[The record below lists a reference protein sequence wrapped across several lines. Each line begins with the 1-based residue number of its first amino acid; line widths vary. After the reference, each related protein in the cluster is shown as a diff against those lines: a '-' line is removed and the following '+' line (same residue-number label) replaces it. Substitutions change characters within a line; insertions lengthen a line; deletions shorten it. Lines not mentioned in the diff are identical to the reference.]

1 MNRFISSTRLPRALY
16 SADQVRAIDRYAI
29 EQAGIPGAELMQRA
43 ASVVLNVILQRW
55 PEVRCLLVVCGTGNN
70 GGDGY
75 LVAALAA
82 MQGLNVRVLEPG
94 AVERLS
100 GAALSARQRV
110 LAQSIACEPLPTGV
124 AGGAAGV
131 GAGVAAGGDAAL
143 RAVHADTVVVD
154 ALLGIGMRG
163 ALRPE
168 YRDAINWI
176 NGSGLPVVAVDIP
189 SGLNSDTGVA
199 AEVVVRAAVTV
210 CFIGLKQG
218 LLTADGPDCSGEIVF
233 HDLALPDLVLQS
245 APVRTMSASRIDVHS
260 VAKLLPPRRPA
271 THKGDCG
278 HVLVV
283 GGDVGYGG
291 AALMA
296 AEAAAR
302 SGAGTVSLLTRAAHV
317 TAMLSRRPE
326 VMVRAIEAP
335 DGDDAELVVRMIAR
349 ANVVVIGPGLG
360 RSAWSSAMLRLVLQ
374 EAGQR
379 IPLVVDADALN
390 LLAEKR
396 AQLTELTSGGDLSR
410 APAGASGLRRQ
421 NWVLTPHPGEAA
433 RLLGLS
439 NEQVKADRF
448 AAVRRLQELWGG
460 ACLLK
465 GAGSLLCF
473 AESGVEG
480 ALSRIEVC
488 TEGNPGMATGGMG
501 DVLSGMIG
509 AFLAQGLSL
518 ADSLRCAVCI
528 HGESADLA
536 AAAAG
541 ERGLLPTDLLQHIRQ
556 LVNNSQ

>member
-1 MNRFISSTRLPRALY
+1 MNRFVSSTRLPRALY

-29 EQAGIPGAELMQRA
+29 EQADIPGAELMQRA

-55 PEVRCLLVVCGTGNN
+55 PQARRLLVVCGTGNN

-75 LVAALAA
+75 LVAALAG
-82 MQGLNVRVLEPG
+82 MQGLSVRVLEPG

-100 GAALSARQRV
+100 GDALSARQRV
-110 LAQSIACEPLPTGV
+110 LAQGISCEPLPAVDTGNIELWD
-124 AGGAAGV
+124 GHG
-131 GAGVAAGGDAAL
+131 
-143 RAVHADTVVVD
+143 DTVVVD

-163 ALRPE
+163 ELRPE

-176 NGSGLPVVAVDIP
+176 NATGVPVVAVDIP

-199 AEVVVRAAVTV
+199 AEVVVCAAVTV

-218 LLTADGPDCSGEIVF
+218 LLTADGPDCAGEIVF
-233 HDLALPDLVLQS
+233 HDLALPDMVLQS
-245 APVRTMSASRIDVHS
+245 ESVRAVSATRIDVHS
-260 VAKLLPPRRPA
+260 VAKLLPLRRPS

-326 VMVRAIEAP
+326 IMVRAIEAP
-335 DGDDAELVVRMIAR
+335 DGDDAEVVVRMIAR
-349 ANVVVIGPGLG
+349 ASVVVIGPGLG
-360 RSAWSSAMLRLVLQ
+360 RSAWSAAMLRLVLQ

-396 AQLTELTSGGDLSR
+396 AQLNELASGSGRSN
-410 APAGASGLRRQ
+410 APASASGLRHQ

-433 RLLGLS
+433 RLLGWS

-473 AESGVEG
+473 EAPGVEG
-480 ALSRIEVC
+480 AAPHIELC

-509 AFLAQGLSL
+509 AFIAQGLSL
-518 ADSLRCAVCI
+518 ADSLRCAVCV

-541 ERGLLPTDLLQHIRQ
+541 ERGMLATDLLQYIRQ

>member
-94 AVERLS
+94 PVVRLS

-110 LAQSIACEPLPTGV
+110 LAQGIACEPLPAGV
-124 AGGAAGV
+124 AGGV
-131 GAGVAAGGDAAL
+131 AAL
-143 RAVHADTVVVD
+143 RVEQADTVVVD

-218 LLTADGPDCSGEIVF
+218 LLTADGPDCTGEIVF

-335 DGDDAELVVRMIAR
+335 DGDDAELVVRMTAR
-349 ANVVVIGPGLG
+349 ASVVVIGPGLG

-396 AQLTELTSGGDLSR
+396 AQLTELTSGGGLSR

-465 GAGSLLCF
+465 GTGSLLCF

-480 ALSRIEVC
+480 ALSHIEVC

-536 AAAAG
+536 AAAG

>member
-16 SADQVRAIDRYAI
+16 SANQVRAIDRYAI
-29 EQAGIPGAELMQRA
+29 EQAAIPGAELMQRA

-55 PEVRCLLVVCGTGNN
+55 PQVRRLLVVCGTGNN

-75 LVAALAA
+75 LVAALAG
-82 MQGLNVRVLEPG
+82 MQGLHVRVLEPG
-94 AVERLS
+94 AVERLK
-100 GAALSARQRV
+100 GDALSARQKA
-110 LAQSIACEPLPTGV
+110 LAQGISCAPMS
-124 AGGAAGV
+124 AGDIESPNLEV
-131 GAGVAAGGDAAL
+131 
-143 RAVHADTVVVD
+143 DTVIVD
-154 ALLGIGMRG
+154 ALLGIGMQG
-163 ALRPE
+163 GLRPE

-176 NGSGLPVVAVDIP
+176 NATGLPVVAVDIP

-199 AEVVVRAAVTV
+199 ADVVVRAVVTV

-218 LLTADGPDCSGEIVF
+218 LLTADGPDCTGEIVF
-233 HDLALPDLVLQS
+233 HDLALPEMVLRS
-245 APVRTMSASRIDVHS
+245 APVRAVSATRIDVQS
-260 VAKLLPPRRPA
+260 VARLLRPRRPS

-302 SGAGTVSLLTRAAHV
+302 AGAGTVSLLTRAAHV

-326 VMVRAIEAP
+326 IMVRAVEAP
-335 DGDDAELVVRMIAR
+335 DGVDAEMVVRMIAR
-349 ANVVVIGPGLG
+349 ASVVVIGPGLG
-360 RSAWSSAMLRLVLQ
+360 RSPWSSSLLRLVLQ
-374 EAGQR
+374 VAGQR

-396 AQLTELTSGGDLSR
+396 AQLSELAGSAGVAN
-410 APAGASGLRRQ
+410 APAGTAGLRRQ

-433 RLLGLS
+433 RLLGWR

-448 AAVRRLQELWGG
+448 AAVRLLQELWGG
-460 ACLLK
+460 VCLLK

-473 AESGVEG
+473 EGSGFEESGLEG
-480 ALSRIEVC
+480 AAHIELC

-509 AFLAQGLSL
+509 AFIAQGLSL
-518 ADSLRCAVCI
+518 ADSLRCGVCI
-528 HGESADLA
+528 HGASADLA

-541 ERGLLPTDLLQHIRQ
+541 ERGLLATDLLQHIRQ
-556 LVNNSQ
+556 LINNSQ

>member
-1 MNRFISSTRLPRALY
+1 MNRFTSLNRLPRALY

-29 EQAGIPGAELMQRA
+29 EQAGIPGSELMQRA

-55 PEVRCLLVVCGTGNN
+55 PQVRRLLVVCGTGNN

-75 LVAALAA
+75 LVAALAGK
-82 MQGLNVRVLEPG
+82 QGLSVRVLEPG
-94 AVERLS
+94 AVERL
-100 GAALSARQRV
+100 GGDALIARQRA
-110 LAQSIACEPLPTGV
+110 LAQGIACEPMP
-124 AGGAAGV
+124 AGEFEPREAE
-131 GAGVAAGGDAAL
+131 
-143 RAVHADTVVVD
+143 ADTVIVD
-154 ALLGIGMRG
+154 ALLGIGLRG
-163 ALRPE
+163 DLRPE

-176 NGSGLPVVAVDIP
+176 NATGLPVVAVDVP

-199 AEVVVRAAVTV
+199 ADVVVQAAVTV

-218 LLTADGPDCSGEIVF
+218 LLTADGPDCTGDIVF
-233 HDLALPDLVLQS
+233 HDLALPELVLRS
-245 APVRTMSASRIDVHS
+245 APVRAVSATRIDVHS
-260 VAKLLPPRRPA
+260 VVKLLPPRRPS

-326 VMVRAIEAP
+326 IMVRAVEAP
-335 DGDDAELVVRMIAR
+335 AGEDAEMVVRMISR
-349 ANVVVIGPGLG
+349 ASVVVIGPGLG
-360 RSAWSSAMLRLVLQ
+360 RSAWSSALLRLVLQ

-379 IPLVVDADALN
+379 IALVVDADALN
-390 LLAEKR
+390 LLAEKH
-396 AQLTELTSGGDLSR
+396 AQLSELAGGAGLAK
-410 APAGASGLRRQ
+410 APAAASGLRRQ
-421 NWVLTPHPGEAA
+421 NWVLTRHPGEAA
-433 RLLGLS
+433 RLLGWR

-448 AAVRRLQELWGG
+448 AAVRHLQELWGG
-460 ACLLK
+460 VCLLK

-473 AESGVEG
+473 EG
-480 ALSRIEVC
+480 AGFEGAGFKETGFKETGFKETAQVELC

-509 AFLAQGLSL
+509 AFIAQGLSI

-536 AAAAG
+536 AAAG
-541 ERGLLPTDLLQHIRQ
+541 ERGLLATDLLPHIRQ
-556 LVNNSQ
+556 LVNSSR

>member
-1 MNRFISSTRLPRALY
+1 MNRFESSLCLPRALY
-16 SADQVRAIDRYAI
+16 RADQVRAIDRYAI

-43 ASVVLNVILQRW
+43 ASVVLNVIMQRW
-55 PEVRCLLVVCGTGNN
+55 PHVRRLLVVCGTGNN

-75 LVAALAA
+75 LVAALAGA
-82 MQGLNVRVLEPG
+82 QGLSVRVLEPG

-100 GAALSARQRV
+100 GDALGARQRA
-110 LAQSIACEPLPTGV
+110 LAQGIACQPLSTGDV
-124 AGGAAGV
+124 DGPEV
-131 GAGVAAGGDAAL
+131 Q
-143 RAVHADTVVVD
+143 ADTVVVD

-168 YRDAINWI
+168 YRDAIKWI
-176 NGSGLPVVAVDIP
+176 NAAGLPVVAVDIP

-199 AEVVVRAAVTV
+199 AEVVVGATVTV

-218 LLTADGPDCSGEIVF
+218 LLTADGPDCTGEIVF
-233 HDLALPDLVLQS
+233 HDLALPDTVLRS
-245 APVRTMSASRIDVHS
+245 APVHDVSATRIDIHS
-260 VAKLLPPRRPA
+260 VLKLLPPRRPS

-326 VMVRAIEAP
+326 IMVRAVEAP
-335 DGDDAELVVRMIAR
+335 DDEDSEVVARMIAR
-349 ANVVVIGPGLG
+349 ASVVVIGPGLG
-360 RSAWSSAMLRLVLQ
+360 RSSWSAALLRLVLQ
-374 EAGQR
+374 ETGQR

-396 AQLTELTSGGDLSR
+396 AQLNELAGGLGRLS
-410 APAGASGLRRQ
+410 ATGSATGSAAGSASGLRRK

-433 RLLGLS
+433 RLLGWS
-439 NEQVKADRF
+439 NEQVNADRF
-448 AAVRRLQELWGG
+448 AAIRHLQAIWGG

-473 AESGVEG
+473 DASSAEGTS
-480 ALSRIEVC
+480 SSIELC

-509 AFLAQGLSL
+509 AFMAQGLSP
-518 ADSLRCAVCI
+518 ADSLRCGVCI

-541 ERGLLPTDLLQHIRQ
+541 ERGLLATDLLQHIGQ

>member
-1 MNRFISSTRLPRALY
+1 MNRFISSTRLPRSLY

-94 AVERLS
+94 PVERLS

-124 AGGAAGV
+124 AGGVAG
-131 GAGVAAGGDAAL
+131 GVAAL
-143 RAVHADTVVVD
+143 RVEQADTVVVD

-218 LLTADGPDCSGEIVF
+218 LLTADGPDCTGEIVF

-335 DGDDAELVVRMIAR
+335 DGDDAELVVRMTAR
-349 ANVVVIGPGLG
+349 ASVVVIGPGLG

-396 AQLTELTSGGDLSR
+396 AQLTELTSGGDPSR
-410 APAGASGLRRQ
+410 APASAAGLRRQ

-433 RLLGLS
+433 RLLGFS

-473 AESGVEG
+473 AESGFEG
-480 ALSRIEVC
+480 ALSHIEVC

>member
-1 MNRFISSTRLPRALY
+1 VNRFISSTRLPRALY

>member
-1 MNRFISSTRLPRALY
+1 M
-16 SADQVRAIDRYAI
+16 
-29 EQAGIPGAELMQRA
+29 
-43 ASVVLNVILQRW
+43 
-55 PEVRCLLVVCGTGNN
+55 
-70 GGDGY
+70 
-75 LVAALAA
+75 
-82 MQGLNVRVLEPG
+82 
-94 AVERLS
+94 
-100 GAALSARQRV
+100 
-110 LAQSIACEPLPTGV
+110 
-124 AGGAAGV
+124 
-131 GAGVAAGGDAAL
+131 
-143 RAVHADTVVVD
+143 
-154 ALLGIGMRG
+154 
-163 ALRPE
+163 
-168 YRDAINWI
+168 
-176 NGSGLPVVAVDIP
+176 
-189 SGLNSDTGVA
+189 
-199 AEVVVRAAVTV
+199 VVRAAVTV

-218 LLTADGPDCSGEIVF
+218 LLTADGPDCTGEIVF

-349 ANVVVIGPGLG
+349 ASVVVIGPGLG

-396 AQLTELTSGGDLSR
+396 AQLTELTSGGGLSR

>member
-1 MNRFISSTRLPRALY
+1 MNRFVFSTRLPRALY
-16 SADQVRAIDRYAI
+16 SAEQVRAIDRYAI
-29 EQAGIPGAELMQRA
+29 EKAGIPGAELMQRA

-55 PEVRCLLVVCGTGNN
+55 PQARRLLVVCGTGNN

-75 LVAALAA
+75 LVAALAG
-82 MQGLNVRVLEPG
+82 MQGLSVRVLEPG

-100 GAALSARQRV
+100 GDALSARQRV
-110 LAQSIACEPLPTGV
+110 LAQGISCEPL
-124 AGGAAGV
+124 
-131 GAGVAAGGDAAL
+131 L
-143 RAVHADTVVVD
+143 AVDTENIELKEVHGDTVVVD

-163 ALRPE
+163 ELRPE

-176 NGSGLPVVAVDIP
+176 NATGLPVVAVDIP

-218 LLTADGPDCSGEIVF
+218 LLTADGPDYTGEIVF
-233 HDLALPDLVLQS
+233 HDLALPDIVLQS
-245 APVRTMSASRIDVHS
+245 KPVRAVSATRIDVHS
-260 VAKLLPPRRPA
+260 VAKLLTRRRPS

-326 VMVRAIEAP
+326 IMMRAVEAP
-335 DGDDAELVVRMIAR
+335 DGDDAEVVVRMIAR
-349 ANVVVIGPGLG
+349 ASVVVIGPGLG

-396 AQLTELTSGGDLSR
+396 AQLNELANGSGRSNVTGT
-410 APAGASGLRRQ
+410 ASGLHRQ

-433 RLLGLS
+433 RLLGWS

-473 AESGVEG
+473 EAPEVEG
-480 ALSRIEVC
+480 AAPHIELC

-509 AFLAQGLSL
+509 AFIAQGLSL

-536 AAAAG
+536 AAAG
-541 ERGLLPTDLLQHIRQ
+541 ERGMLATDLLQYIRQ

>member
-16 SADQVRAIDRYAI
+16 SADEVRAIDRYAI

-349 ANVVVIGPGLG
+349 ASVVVIGPGLG

>member
-1 MNRFISSTRLPRALY
+1 MNRFVSSTRLPRALY
-16 SADQVRAIDRYAI
+16 RADQVRAIDRYAI

-55 PEVRCLLVVCGTGNN
+55 PQARRLLVICGTGNN

-75 LVAALAA
+75 LVAALAG
-82 MQGLNVRVLEPG
+82 MQGLSVRVLEPG

-100 GAALSARQRV
+100 GDALSARQRV
-110 LAQSIACEPLPTGV
+110 LAQGISCEPLPAVDTENV
-124 AGGAAGV
+124 E
-131 GAGVAAGGDAAL
+131 L
-143 RAVHADTVVVD
+143 RDVHGDTVVVD

-163 ALRPE
+163 ELRPE

-176 NGSGLPVVAVDIP
+176 NATSLPVVAVDIP

-218 LLTADGPDCSGEIVF
+218 LLTADGPDCAGEIVF
-233 HDLALPDLVLQS
+233 HDLALPDMVLQS
-245 APVRTMSASRIDVHS
+245 EPVRAVSATRIDVHGA
-260 VAKLLPPRRPA
+260 VKLLSPRRPS

-302 SGAGTVSLLTRAAHV
+302 SGAGTVSVLTRAAHV

-326 VMVRAIEAP
+326 IMVRAIEAP
-335 DGDDAELVVRMIAR
+335 DGDDAEVVVRMIAR
-349 ANVVVIGPGLG
+349 ASVVVIGPGLG
-360 RSAWSSAMLRLVLQ
+360 RSHWSSAMLRLVLQ

-390 LLAEKR
+390 LLAERR
-396 AQLTELTSGGDLSR
+396 ALLIELAGGNAR
-410 APAGASGLRRQ
+410 ADAAGSASGLRRQ

-433 RLLGLS
+433 RLLGWS

-448 AAVRRLQELWGG
+448 TAVRRLQERWSGV
-460 ACLLK
+460 CLLK

-473 AESGVEG
+473 EEPEVDG
-480 ALSRIEVC
+480 AALHIEVC

-509 AFLAQGLSL
+509 AFIAQGLSL

-536 AAAAG
+536 AAAG
-541 ERGLLPTDLLQHIRQ
+541 ERGMLATDLLQHIRQ

>member
-1 MNRFISSTRLPRALY
+1 MNRFISSARLPRALY

-29 EQAGIPGAELMQRA
+29 EQADIPGAELMQRA

-82 MQGLNVRVLEPG
+82 MQGLSVRVLEPG
-94 AVERLS
+94 PVERLS
-100 GAALSARQRV
+100 GDALSARQRV
-110 LAQSIACEPLPTGV
+110 LAQGIACEPLPAGV
-124 AGGAAGV
+124 AGGVAG
-131 GAGVAAGGDAAL
+131 GVAAL
-143 RAVHADTVVVD
+143 RVEHADTVVVD

-176 NGSGLPVVAVDIP
+176 NGSALPVVAVDIP

-218 LLTADGPDCSGEIVF
+218 LLTADGPDCTGEIVF

-335 DGDDAELVVRMIAR
+335 DGDDAGLVVRMIAR
-349 ANVVVIGPGLG
+349 ASVVVIGPGLG

-410 APAGASGLRRQ
+410 APASASGLRRQ

-480 ALSRIEVC
+480 ALSHIEVC

>member
-94 AVERLS
+94 PVERLS

-110 LAQSIACEPLPTGV
+110 LAQSIACEPLPAGV
-124 AGGAAGV
+124 AGGV
-131 GAGVAAGGDAAL
+131 AAL
-143 RAVHADTVVVD
+143 RVEQADTVVVD

-218 LLTADGPDCSGEIVF
+218 LLTADGPDCTGEIVF

-335 DGDDAELVVRMIAR
+335 DGDDAELVVRMTAR
-349 ANVVVIGPGLG
+349 ASVVVIGPGLG

-396 AQLTELTSGGDLSR
+396 AQLTELTSGGGLSR

-465 GAGSLLCF
+465 GTGSLLCF

-480 ALSRIEVC
+480 ALSHIEVC

>member
-1 MNRFISSTRLPRALY
+1 MNRFESSPCLPRALY
-16 SADQVRAIDRYAI
+16 RADQVRAIDRYAI
-29 EQAGIPGAELMQRA
+29 EKAGIPGAELMQRA
-43 ASVVLNVILQRW
+43 ASVVLNVIMQRW
-55 PEVRCLLVVCGTGNN
+55 PHVRRLLVVCGTGNN

-75 LVAALAA
+75 LVAALAGA
-82 MQGLNVRVLEPG
+82 QGLSVRVLEPG

-100 GAALSARQRV
+100 GDALGARQRALV
-110 LAQSIACEPLPTGV
+110 QGIACQPLS
-124 AGGAAGV
+124 AGDVDGPEV
-131 GAGVAAGGDAAL
+131 Q
-143 RAVHADTVVVD
+143 ADTVVVD

-168 YRDAINWI
+168 YRDAIKWI
-176 NGSGLPVVAVDIP
+176 NATGLPAVAVDIP

-199 AEVVVRAAVTV
+199 ADVVVHAAVTV

-218 LLTADGPDCSGEIVF
+218 LLTADGPDCTGEIVF
-233 HDLALPDLVLQS
+233 HDLALPDTVLRS
-245 APVRTMSASRIDVHS
+245 APVHDLSATRIDIHS
-260 VAKLLPPRRPA
+260 VPKLLPPRRPS

-326 VMVRAIEAP
+326 IMVRAVEAP
-335 DGDDAELVVRMIAR
+335 DDEDSEVVARMIAR
-349 ANVVVIGPGLG
+349 ASVVVIGPGLG
-360 RSAWSSAMLRLVLQ
+360 RSSWSAALLRLVLQ
-374 EAGQR
+374 ETGQR

-396 AQLTELTSGGDLSR
+396 AQLNELAGGLGRLS
-410 APAGASGLRRQ
+410 ATGSAAGSASGLRRK

-433 RLLGLS
+433 RLLGWS
-439 NEQVKADRF
+439 NEQVNADRF
-448 AAVRRLQELWGG
+448 AAIRHLQEIWGG

-473 AESGVEG
+473 DASNAEG
-480 ALSRIEVC
+480 ASSSIELC

-509 AFLAQGLSL
+509 AFMAQGLSP
-518 ADSLRCAVCI
+518 ADSLRCGVCI

-541 ERGLLPTDLLQHIRQ
+541 ERGLLATDLLQHIGQ

>member
-1 MNRFISSTRLPRALY
+1 MNRFVFSTRLPRALY
-16 SADQVRAIDRYAI
+16 SAEQVRAIDRYAI
-29 EQAGIPGAELMQRA
+29 EKAGIPGAELMQRA

-55 PEVRCLLVVCGTGNN
+55 PQARRLLVVCGTGNN

-75 LVAALAA
+75 LVAALAG
-82 MQGLNVRVLEPG
+82 MQGLSVRVLEPG

-100 GAALSARQRV
+100 GDALSARQRV
-110 LAQSIACEPLPTGV
+110 LAQGISCEPL
-124 AGGAAGV
+124 
-131 GAGVAAGGDAAL
+131 L
-143 RAVHADTVVVD
+143 AVDTENIELKEVHGDTVVVD

-163 ALRPE
+163 ELRPE

-176 NGSGLPVVAVDIP
+176 NATGLPVVAVDIP

-218 LLTADGPDCSGEIVF
+218 LLTADGPDYTGEIVF
-233 HDLALPDLVLQS
+233 HDLALPDIVLQS
-245 APVRTMSASRIDVHS
+245 KPVRAVSATRIDVHS
-260 VAKLLPPRRPA
+260 VAKLLTRRRPS

-326 VMVRAIEAP
+326 IMMRAVEAP
-335 DGDDAELVVRMIAR
+335 DGDDAEVVVRMIAR
-349 ANVVVIGPGLG
+349 ASVVVIGPGLG

-379 IPLVVDADALN
+379 IPLVVDADTLN

-396 AQLTELTSGGDLSR
+396 AQLNELASGSGRSNVT
-410 APAGASGLRRQ
+410 GTASGLHRQ

-433 RLLGLS
+433 RLLGWS

-473 AESGVEG
+473 EAPEVEG
-480 ALSRIEVC
+480 AAPHIELC

-509 AFLAQGLSL
+509 AFIAQGLSL

-536 AAAAG
+536 AAAG
-541 ERGLLPTDLLQHIRQ
+541 ERGMLATDLLQYIRQ

>member
-1 MNRFISSTRLPRALY
+1 MHRFESSPHLPRALY
-16 SADQVRAIDRYAI
+16 RADQVRAIDRFAI

-43 ASVVLNVILQRW
+43 ASVVLNVIMQRW
-55 PEVRCLLVVCGTGNN
+55 PHVRRLLVVCGTGNN

-75 LVAALAA
+75 LVAALAG
-82 MQGLNVRVLEPG
+82 MQGLSVRVLEPG
-94 AVERLS
+94 AVEQLR
-100 GAALSARQRV
+100 GDALSARQRA
-110 LAQSIACEPLPTGV
+110 LAQGIACHPLS
-124 AGGAAGV
+124 AGDV
-131 GAGVAAGGDAAL
+131 DWSEVQ
-143 RAVHADTVVVD
+143 ADTVVVD

-168 YRDAINWI
+168 YRDAIKRI
-176 NGSGLPVVAVDIP
+176 NATGLPVVAVDIP

-199 AEVVVRAAVTV
+199 ADVVVHAAVTV

-218 LLTADGPDCSGEIVF
+218 LLTADGPDCTGEIVF
-233 HDLALPDLVLQS
+233 HDLALPDSVLRS
-245 APVRTMSASRIDVHS
+245 APVHDVSAARIDIHS
-260 VAKLLPPRRPA
+260 VAKLLPPRRPS

-317 TAMLSRRPE
+317 TAMLARRPE
-326 VMVRAIEAP
+326 IMVRAVEAP
-335 DGDDAELVVRMIAR
+335 DAADAEMVIRMMAR
-349 ANVVVIGPGLG
+349 ASVVVIGPGLG

-396 AQLTELTSGGDLSR
+396 AQLNELAGGHGRLSV
-410 APAGASGLRRQ
+410 AGSAAGSDVGTVVGTATGSASGLRRS

-433 RLLGLS
+433 RLLGWS

-448 AAVRRLQELWGG
+448 AAVRQLQESWGG

-473 AESGVEG
+473 TSSNAEG
-480 ALSRIEVC
+480 ATPSIELC
-488 TEGNPGMATGGMG
+488 TEGNPGMASGGMG

-509 AFLAQGLSL
+509 AFMAQGLSP
-518 ADSLRCAVCI
+518 ADSLRCGVCI

-541 ERGLLPTDLLQHIRQ
+541 ERGLLATDLLQHVRQ

>member
-16 SADQVRAIDRYAI
+16 SANQVRAIDRYAI
-29 EQAGIPGAELMQRA
+29 EQAAIPGAELMQRA

-55 PEVRCLLVVCGTGNN
+55 PQVRRLLVVCGTGNN

-75 LVAALAA
+75 LVAALAG
-82 MQGLNVRVLEPG
+82 MQGLHVRVLEPG
-94 AVERLS
+94 AVERLK
-100 GAALSARQRV
+100 GDALSARQKA
-110 LAQSIACEPLPTGV
+110 LAQGISCAPMS
-124 AGGAAGV
+124 AGDIESPNLEV
-131 GAGVAAGGDAAL
+131 
-143 RAVHADTVVVD
+143 DTVIVD
-154 ALLGIGMRG
+154 ALLGIGMQG
-163 ALRPE
+163 GLRPE

-176 NGSGLPVVAVDIP
+176 NATGLPVVAVDIP

-199 AEVVVRAAVTV
+199 ADVVVRAVVTV

-218 LLTADGPDCSGEIVF
+218 LLTADGPDCTGEIVF
-233 HDLALPDLVLQS
+233 HDLALPEMVLRS
-245 APVRTMSASRIDVHS
+245 APVRAVSATRIDVQS
-260 VAKLLPPRRPA
+260 VARLLRPRRPS

-302 SGAGTVSLLTRAAHV
+302 AGAGTVSLLTRAAHV

-326 VMVRAIEAP
+326 IMVRAVEAP
-335 DGDDAELVVRMIAR
+335 DGVDAEMVVRMIAR
-349 ANVVVIGPGLG
+349 ASVVVIGPGLG
-360 RSAWSSAMLRLVLQ
+360 RSPWSSSLLRLVLQ
-374 EAGQR
+374 VAGQR

-396 AQLTELTSGGDLSR
+396 AQLSELAGSAGVAN
-410 APAGASGLRRQ
+410 APAGTAGLRRQ

-433 RLLGLS
+433 RLLGWR

-448 AAVRRLQELWGG
+448 AAVRLLQELWGG
-460 ACLLK
+460 VCLLK

-473 AESGVEG
+473 KGSGFEESGLEG
-480 ALSRIEVC
+480 AAHIELC

-509 AFLAQGLSL
+509 AFIAQGLSL
-518 ADSLRCAVCI
+518 ADSLRCGVCI
-528 HGESADLA
+528 HGASADLA

-541 ERGLLPTDLLQHIRQ
+541 ERGLLATDLLQHIRQ
-556 LVNNSQ
+556 LINNSQ